1 MERLRSLEYFEHSD
15 EEIIQ
20 VTETKMDVE
29 VPPPVSHAI
38 IDFWSDSDDEIN
50 EEESVQLE
58 EQPTPGYKYDAEGNY
73 LGYMNRL
80 GELFPTFPE
89 EGKEPVMEYVD
100 EEEELIPDT
109 ETRVADEI
117 PPQVS
122 QVYVANCTEFCSDS
136 DDDCDEEK
144 WAAYLRS
151 VMVKPV
157 FEEEIELG
165 ESFELMFGI
174 EDKVKVLNELSE
186 EDEFLDLE
194 LDGLSEY
201 DEGGTL
207 DVNADVAFFEA
218 LLVEDSV
225 DEDAVL
231 EEEHYCRPVDC
242 VLNASRELKPRD
254 KAEDDRLPEVAY
266 TLEDGLHE

>member
-1 MERLRSLEYFEHSD
+1 
-15 EEIIQ
+15 
-20 VTETKMDVE
+20 
-29 VPPPVSHAI
+29 
-38 IDFWSDSDDEIN
+38 
-50 EEESVQLE
+50 
-58 EQPTPGYKYDAEGNY
+58 
-73 LGYMNRL
+73 MNQL

-89 EGKEPVMEYVD
+89 EGKEPIMEYVD

-109 ETRVADEI
+109 KTLVADEI

-122 QVYVANCTEFCSDS
+122 Q
-136 DDDCDEEK
+136 
-144 WAAYLRS
+144 
-151 VMVKPV
+151 
-157 FEEEIELG
+157 EEIELG
-165 ESFELMFGI
+165 DSFELMFGV
-174 EDKVKVLNELSE
+174 EDMVKVVNELSE

-225 DEDAVL
+225 DEDGVL

-242 VLNASRELKPRD
+242 VLNSSRELKPRD
-254 KAEDDRLPEVAY
+254 KAEDDRLPENRSCVY
-266 TLEDGLHE
+266 FRRWST